1 MVSDG
6 KAIKITA
13 SGGVALKGIA
23 NVPGDKSISHR
34 ALIFGSLALGK
45 TRISGLL
52 NSFDV
57 MSTANAMRLLGV
69 EISQDNNKD
78 WIVQGVGV
86 GGFTAPENVIDCG
99 NSEHL

>member
-34 ALIFGSLALGK
+34 ALIFGFS
-45 TRISGLL
+45 
-52 NSFDV
+52 
-57 MSTANAMRLLGV
+57 M
-69 EISQDNNKD
+69 
-78 WIVQGVGV
+78 
-86 GGFTAPENVIDCG
+86 
-99 NSEHL
+99 